1 MESIHKKMTSRVL
14 IWGGSE
20 GATVSGK
27 AMSHAKMISATPTRP
42 KGNFWSSSTKG
53 EMHSWKM
60 DSVRLFGQARVSPS
74 SADRFCANPPCTYME
89 VRNPSRRTVP
99 DRGSSVVRVRASR
112 YTSRGASY
120 TPEIVADKN

>member
-42 KGNFWSSSTKG
+42 KRQLLVII
-53 EMHSWKM
+53 
-60 DSVRLFGQARVSPS
+60 DQR
-74 SADRFCANPPCTYME
+74 
-89 VRNPSRRTVP
+89 RN
-99 DRGSSVVRVRASR
+99 A
-112 YTSRGASY
+112 
-120 TPEIVADKN
+120 